1 MPLIGWMYLLGAAGQ
16 LMLAGLCFA
25 RGRRSPV
32 ALRLAFL
39 CLAMF
44 GWCFCS
50 LASDVARR
58 EPWGL
63 LDSSLTALSP
73 PLVLHLVVTFV
84 GARRSYR
91 LVVTA
96 EYVFFILMALACL
109 TGFVSPAMYAW
120 VHSKTQDYFFLAGWL
135 PAMVLIIVLLVRHL
149 RAAPDPDE
157 KARARMILA
166 AFVVTAA
173 LCTSDIVPWDR
184 LGFSIPK
191 VAPLG
196 ALLGAS
202 MVATAVFRLRLFD
215 RDLSVS
221 TALYTTLLA
230 IAGVAA
236 YFAVFRLLG
245 ANVAAFVFGTIV
257 VTLALGV
264 AAYEI
269 STSAAAQ
276 RAQVERLV
284 ALGRFSAQMAH
295 DFKNPLA
302 TIKGALQFL
311 QEERARGRS
320 LEDQHDFLRLMLDQV
335 ERLERVAD
343 QYERMGRVEPVCR
356 AVDLNPIVENVVAL
370 EPLAT
375 KVDVKIRADLA
386 PELPRCELD
395 ADLLSRALQNLIRN
409 ALEAMPNGG
418 KLTVRTALGV
428 DGAEGRVIVSV
439 EDEGDG
445 MDPRQAERAFDE
457 FYTTKPTGS
466 GLGLAFVRRV
476 ARAHG
481 GDATLSSRVGV
492 GTIVQMRLPVSAR
505 G

>member
-1 MPLIGWMYLLGAAGQ
+1 MRPLDWMYLFGAAGQ

-25 RGRRSPV
+25 RGRRSAV
-32 ALRLAFL
+32 ARPLAFL
-39 CLAMF
+39 CLTMF
-44 GWCFCS
+44 GWCFTS
-50 LASDVARR
+50 LASNVTGSQD
-58 EPWGL
+58 WGL
-63 LDSSLTALSP
+63 LDDSVTALSP
-73 PLVLHLVVTFV
+73 PFALDLIVTFV
-84 GARRSYR
+84 GARRIYR
-91 LVVTA
+91 RVVIA
-96 EYVFFILMALACL
+96 EYLYFGALALSFL
-109 TGFVSPAMYAW
+109 TGFVTPWGRAW
-120 VHSKTQDYFFLAGWL
+120 ADSTTWAAIYLAGWL
-135 PAMVLIIVLLVRHL
+135 PALALIFVVLVRHL

-157 KARARMILA
+157 KARARLMLA
-166 AFVVTAA
+166 GLAVGAT
-173 LCTSDIVPWDR
+173 LPTSDIVREFGFAWPH
-184 LGFSIPK
+184 LGPI
-191 VAPLG
+191 G
-196 ALLGAS
+196 ALLSAAL
-202 MVATAVFRLRLFD
+202 VATAVFRFRLFD

-221 TALYTTLLA
+221 TALYATALA
-230 IAGVAA
+230 IAGVVA
-236 YFAVFRLLG
+236 YLG
-245 ANVAAFVFGTIV
+245 VLRVLGGSVAALVFGTAT
-257 VTLALGV
+257 VTLGLGA

-311 QEERARGRS
+311 KEERARGRS
-320 LEDQHDFLRLMLDQV
+320 LDDQHDFLRLMLDQV

-343 QYERMGRVEPVCR
+343 EYERMGRVEPVCR
-356 AVDLNPIVENVVAL
+356 PVDLNPIIENVVAL

-375 KVDVKIRADLA
+375 KANVEIRADLA
-386 PELPRCELD
+386 PELPQCELD

-409 ALEAMPNGG
+409 ALEAMPRGG
-418 KLTVRTALGV
+418 KLTVRTALG
-428 DGAEGRVIVSV
+428 DGAEGRVTVSV
-439 EDEGDG
+439 EDEGEG

>member
-1 MPLIGWMYLLGAAGQ
+1 MPLIAWMYLLGAAGQ

-44 GWCFCS
+44 GWCFAS
-50 LASDVARR
+50 LAANATGSED
-58 EPWGL
+58 WGL
-63 LDSSLTALSP
+63 LDTCLSALSP

-84 GARRSYR
+84 GARRAYR
-91 LVVTA
+91 RVVIA
-96 EYVFFILMALACL
+96 EYVFFLLLSLSCLA
-109 TGFVSPAMYAW
+109 GFVIPSAHGWAS
-120 VHSKTQDYFFLAGWL
+120 SKAQDYVFLAGWL
-135 PAMVLIIVLLVRHL
+135 PALVLIIVLLARHL
-149 RAAPDPDE
+149 RFAPDTDE
-157 KARARMILA
+157 KARARMIFA
-166 AFVVTAA
+166 AFAVTAT

-184 LGFSIPK
+184 FGFSIPK

-221 TALYTTLLA
+221 TALYAFLLA

-236 YFAVFRLLG
+236 YFGVFRLLG
-245 ANVAAFVFGTIV
+245 GNVAAFVFGTII
-257 VTLALGV
+257 VTLALGA

-269 STSAAAQ
+269 STSAAKQ

-320 LEDQHDFLRLMLDQV
+320 LDDQHDFLRLMLDQV

-356 AVDLNPIVENVVAL
+356 AIDLNPIVENVVAL
-370 EPLAT
+370 EPLAAQ
-375 KVDVKIRADLA
+375 VDVKIRADLA
-386 PELPRCELD
+386 PELPRCDLD

-409 ALEAMPNGG
+409 ALEAMPKGG
-418 KLTVRTALGV
+418 NLTVRTALGV

-439 EDEGDG
+439 EDEGEG